1 MAEVLQSAINGTL
14 SAGST
19 SFGNWQTYA
28 GGRVSASTT
37 TTRDPGAVYART
49 LLGGKSIESVTL
61 TRDYDP
67 TRDGA
72 AQDLLETLCGTTT
85 EFTVGQ
91 VIRDGGQ
98 NIVRTKTRTGY
109 LLEVMGPEGDTNSD
123 TDKGTLEVVIG
134 ING

>member
-1 MAEVLQSAINGTL
+1 MTEVLQSAINGTL
-14 SAGST
+14 SAGAE
-19 SFGNWQTYA
+19 SFGGWQTYS
-28 GGRVSASTT
+28 GGRITTSTT
-37 TTRDPGAVYART
+37 TTRDPGAAFART
-49 LLGGKSIESVTL
+49 LIGGKTIETVTL

-67 TRDGA
+67 TRDGPA
-72 AQDLLETLCGTTT
+72 EDRLEVLVGTTT
-85 EFTVGQ
+85 VFTVGK
-91 VIRDGGQ
+91 VIRDGAG